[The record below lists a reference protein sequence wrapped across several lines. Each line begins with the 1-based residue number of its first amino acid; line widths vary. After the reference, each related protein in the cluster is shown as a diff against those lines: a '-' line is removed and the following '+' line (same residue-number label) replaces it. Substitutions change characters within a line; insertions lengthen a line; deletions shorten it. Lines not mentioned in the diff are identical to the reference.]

1 VSRNEIIET
10 LYRSAFIDDVI
21 QNITS
26 GHRLAADLK
35 AELFLILCEMK
46 DNKIVKAHEGNWI
59 NYLCINIL
67 KKQYHSSTSPFHNKW
82 RKHSASNEMGDI
94 ASEPE
99 PENNRD
105 IIIKIEHI
113 VDTKLDI
120 VDRELFKI
128 YYKMDRYDR
137 WIGDLRDVRCEKI
150 TSSYR
155 KMERK
160 LSLKGEPKIT
170 ISRSTISLS
179 HQRSIMIIKKELER
193 YGISI

>member
-26 GHRLAADLK
+26 GHRL
-35 AELFLILCEMK
+35 
-46 DNKIVKAHEGNWI
+46 

-82 RKHSASNEMGDI
+82 RKHSASNEIGDI
-94 ASEPE
+94 KQEEE

-137 WIGDLRDVRCEKI
+137 WIGDLRDTRCEKI